1 MQKKPAIQIGLVS
14 EEMPGTRKRR
24 IVAQELLGRFRSK
37 TDFIK
42 YFTECMQLYVPP
54 AKMVN
59 KDFIKAVLTEQKS
72 MLPLSEVKWVNVPHY
87 DELSVKAFLPKF
99 TGDGEFMKYI
109 PDITM
114 ESRIPARDYF
124 WNILNTVRPEY
135 VKNVIEHANNL
146 RMKANDETKPDEYIE
161 VSAAWWSK
169 LTAVPFVSCK

>member
-1 MQKKPAIQIGLVS
+1 MQKKSAIQIGLVS

-72 MLPLSEVKWVNVPHY
+72 MLPLSEVKWVTVPHY
-87 DELSVKAFLPKF
+87 DELAVKTFLPKF
-99 TGDGEFMKYI
+99 SED
-109 PDITM
+109 
-114 ESRIPARDYF
+114 
-124 WNILNTVRPEY
+124 
-135 VKNVIEHANNL
+135 
-146 RMKANDETKPDEYIE
+146 
-161 VSAAWWSK
+161 
-169 LTAVPFVSCK
+169 